1 MEMTSGPE
9 GRFSHSS
16 LVPCV
21 WADETAVAVLARN
34 ETTVVRGEL
43 SMSETT
49 TIDPTAT
56 IHPTARLGR
65 NVHIGPY
72 CVIGA
77 GSEIGDG
84 TVLKNHVTIGL
95 NTRMGRNN
103 TVYPYASI
111 GSDPQDLSWHG
122 EETHLVVGDRNVF
135 RESVTVNRGTHK
147 GDGFTRV
154 GNGNLIMACAHI
166 AHDCLL
172 GDNIVMANNALLA
185 GHVIIED
192 RAILNGAAAVHQFT
206 TVGKLSYV
214 GGLTRIVQD
223 VPPYMI
229 VEGNP
234 SKVRKVN
241 IVGLQR
247 HGIGQERI
255 SALKN
260 VYRALFRS
268 RRPRAEVIAELELA
282 QEMTPEVREL
292 LDFLR
297 RADRGRHGRGRNA

>member
-1 MEMTSGPE
+1 M
-9 GRFSHSS
+9 
-16 LVPCV
+16 
-21 WADETAVAVLARN
+21 AVAVLAQN
-34 ETTVVRGEL
+34 KMTVVRGEL
-43 SMSETT
+43 SMTETT
-49 TIDPTAT
+49 MIHPTAT
-56 IHPTARLGR
+56 IHPTSILGR
-65 NVHIGPY
+65 NVQVGPY
-72 CVIGA
+72 CVLGP

-84 TVLKNHVTIGL
+84 THLKNHVTIGM
-95 NTRMGRNN
+95 NTKMGRNN

-122 EETHLVVGDRNVF
+122 EDTHLVVGDRNVF

-172 GDNIVMANNALLA
+172 GDNIVMANNSLLA

-206 TVGKLSYV
+206 TIGKLSYV

-247 HGIGQERI
+247 NGIGQERI
-255 SALKN
+255 TALKK
-260 VYRALFRS
+260 VYRDLFRS
-268 RRPRAEVIAELELA
+268 RKPRAEVVAEFEGLDNL
-282 QEMTPEVREL
+282 TPEVQEL
-292 LDFLR
+292 IDFLR
-297 RADRGRHGRGRNA
+297 RVDRGRHGRGRNV

>member
-1 MEMTSGPE
+1 LGQKK
-9 GRFSHSS
+9 
-16 LVPCV
+16 
-21 WADETAVAVLARN
+21 AIAVLAQVLM
-34 ETTVVRGEL
+34 TVVRGKL
-43 SMSETT
+43 SMTNTT
-49 TIDPTAT
+49 TIDSTAT
-56 IHPTARLGR
+56 IHPTTRLGK

-72 CVIGA
+72 CVIGP

-84 TVLKNHVTIGL
+84 TVLKNHVTVGL
-95 NTRMGRNN
+95 NTKMGRNN
-103 TVYPYASI
+103 TAYPYSSI

-122 EETHLVVGDRNVF
+122 EDTHLVIGDRNVF

-172 GDNIVMANNALLA
+172 GDNIIMANNSLLA

-247 HGIGQERI
+247 NGVGQERI
-255 SALKN
+255 NALKK

-268 RRPRAEVIAELELA
+268 RKPRAEVVAEFEG
-282 QEMTPEVREL
+282 QEDLTPEVQEL
-292 LDFLR
+292 IEFLR
-297 RADRGRHGRGRNA
+297 RVDRGRHGRGRNV